1 LAKLR
6 TPEYIERDPCDPK
19 PTAEED
25 IKMEYFSDYL
35 CNPIIGTVTK
45 NYL

>member
-6 TPEYIERDPCDPK
+6 TAEYIERVPYDPK

-25 IKMEYFSDYL
+25 RKMEYFSD
-35 CNPIIGTVTK
+35 
-45 NYL
+45 